1 MVIHKHSRTMAFS
14 IVRAYNFGKS
24 ERLGTGILLAPRKVQ
39 ERFTATKTTS
49 KLATHGLLEDGEI
62 NSATSR
68 TSTGTGSEFSS
79 EFISFSENY
88 EHVPLSLQFTFDPP
102 STSADVG
109 TSSAHVSIAAPSS
122 QTQSDISFE
131 SVSDGETIRSLHA
144 YARPPLHR
152 RNPSDF
158 SPFYHHRHLTKADSL
173 PSSFF
178 RRWLRPPPRLQPS
191 QRLGGDFKVPWL
203 TTTQRSKQDEAE
215 RTIDKLNDSFL
226 SARLAPILAKP
237 ALKPRESSPTPIS
250 GIFGH
255 LSISTFYMILPL
267 WPAESRERA
276 KRKNPPYQM
285 PALEDRCYMLIYYVP
300 FLDKPKRGKKR
311 SRPSPTSSGDSN
323 RSLEDRHILLS
334 EFSVCACV
342 VNYAEMRGSG
352 VRLPSDGLMVGGSEG
367 RALRYDDLAS
377 EINDPHGL
385 VIGVYRGKERE
396 VEFVPEGILKL
407 GLCMDPVQGVDAGS
421 KETVLSGL
429 GRAVVEMVWAGCMAL
444 SSFGSA

>member
-1 MVIHKHSRTMAFS
+1 MGV
-14 IVRAYNFGKS
+14 
-24 ERLGTGILLAPRKVQ
+24 LLAPRKVQ

-49 KLATHGLLEDGEI
+49 KLATYGLLEDG
-62 NSATSR
+62 NPSQHAVPDPKGKNRQTKSSQHATAR

-79 EFISFSENY
+79 EFISFGENF
-88 EHVPLSLQFTFDPP
+88 EHLPLSLQFTFDPP
-102 STSADVG
+102 SPSADVG
-109 TSSAHVSIAAPSS
+109 TSSRYASVTAPSS
-122 QTQSDISFE
+122 HTQSDISFE

-158 SPFYHHRHLTKADSL
+158 SPFYNHRHLTKADSL

-203 TTTQRSKQDEAE
+203 ATTQRSKQDEAE
-215 RTIDKLNDSFL
+215 RAIIDKLNDSFIGVGL
-226 SARLAPILAKP
+226 PPILAKP
-237 ALKPRESSPTPIS
+237 ALEPRASSPKPIS
-250 GIFGH
+250 GILAH
-255 LSISTFYMILPL
+255 LSIGTFYMILPL

-276 KRKNPPYQM
+276 RRKTPLIQM
-285 PALEDRCYMLIYYVP
+285 PALEDRCYMLVYYVP
-300 FLDKPKRGKKR
+300 FMDKPKRGKKR
-311 SRPSPTSSGDSN
+311 SRQSPTSSGDSN

-334 EFSVCACV
+334 EFRVCACV

-352 VRLPSDGLMVGGSEG
+352 VRLPSDGLLVGGSEG
-367 RALRYDDLAS
+367 RALRYEDLAS

-407 GLCMDPVQGVDAGS
+407 GLCVDPVQGVDAGS